1 MSVRI
6 SIPSSF
12 QDVTIAQFQA
22 FQLATNDWQK
32 VQAISGATMK
42 DVMKIKMSEIT
53 KLVSVCELVM
63 SEQSRSFKALV
74 TFNGVDYGFEPNL
87 QGMSTALYVD
97 LATWC
102 APANFNNSLSKIIAA
117 LYRPVTKRMG
127 KRYDIEEYD
136 SDKHLPNAEVL
147 SQMSASILG
156 GVLDF
161 FTVLN
166 KNLKQ
171 TTLSSLEDSIERTRK
186 ELEQMKA
193 RNLKK

>member
-102 APANFNNSLSKIIAA
+102 APVNFNNSLSKIIAA

-136 SDKHLPNAEVL
+136 SDKHLPNAEIL

-166 KNLKQ
+166 RNLKA

-193 RNLKK
+193 RNLKR

>member
-1 MSVRI
+1 MSIRI
-6 SIPSSF
+6 TIPSSF
-12 QDVTIAQFQA
+12 QDVTVAQFQSYK
-22 FQLATNDWQK
+22 LAKNDWEK
-32 VQAISGATMK
+32 VQALSNASMK

-53 KLVSVCELVM
+53 KLVSICDLVM
-63 SEQSRSFKALV
+63 TEQSRTFKPLV
-74 TFNGVDYGFEPNL
+74 TFNSVDYGFEPNL

-102 APANFNNSLSKIIAA
+102 SEANFNSSLGKIMAA

-161 FTVLN
+161 FTVLS

-171 TTLSSLEDSIERTRK
+171 TTLLSLEDSIERTRK
-186 ELEQMKA
+186 ELEKMKE